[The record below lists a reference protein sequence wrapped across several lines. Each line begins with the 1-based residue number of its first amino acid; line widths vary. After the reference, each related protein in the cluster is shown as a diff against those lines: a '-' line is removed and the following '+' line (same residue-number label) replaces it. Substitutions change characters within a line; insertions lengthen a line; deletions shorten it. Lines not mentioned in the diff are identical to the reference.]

1 MGRCHNLRILYIS
14 ENTTLFHKHEIICYV
29 QFYIFYYY
37 PFIYFIFICLWDIFF
52 LKKKI
57 NQFFSPFYSFS
68 SLFPKDP
75 PKHCSSPDSLD
86 SGHPSVRQ
94 RNLDD
99 VWPLPCLP
107 GSWNV
112 VGASQN
118 RAKPPAQSRG
128 SFASSSANRP
138 ATVRPPL
145 LQLPQ
150 QRPTSDQLAP
160 GQDRH
165 QNASETL
172 ENSRPVARLACA
184 SVVEPASRLDA
195 SFP

>member
-1 MGRCHNLRILYIS
+1 MLCTILYILLLS
-14 ENTTLFHKHEIICYV
+14 FYLFY
-29 QFYIFYYY
+29 FYLLMGY
-37 PFIYFIFICLWDIFF
+37 F
-52 LKKKI
+52 LKKNKQQI

-128 SFASSSANRP
+128 SFASSSASRP

-160 GQDRH
+160 GQDHH
-165 QNASETL
+165 QNASETR
-172 ENSRPVARLACA
+172 ESTRPVARLACA
-184 SVVEPASRLDA
+184 SIVEPASCLDA
-195 SFP
+195 SFPQLDHTSRGA